1 MDWTAKRRG
10 TSFPGNIVLRG
21 ESRSLK
27 HLIQKLKDRV
37 DLELREV
44 HEASLLLADP
54 VVPEG
59 DKADFL
65 IALRAKGESGEELG
79 YFARSFLELAVRPD
93 IRLKGQSCADVVG
106 TGGDR
111 LELINVSTTCVFV
124 LAAAGVV
131 VVKHGNRGIS
141 SKAGAA
147 DVLEALGIPVTCDP
161 GQMSDCI
168 HQTGIGFLFAPSYHP
183 AFRVIAPVRRKL
195 AEQGMST
202 VFNLLGPLLNPVQPA
217 AQLIGVFSPIILEKY
232 GVALREL
239 GRKRAWVVHGR
250 AMPGEGM
257 DEISLLGETTVC
269 EVNGASLNSFFLFPD
284 RLGFRTPAL
293 HELRGGSATFNA
305 GILTDILANRE
316 RSAKRDLIVINAA
329 AALVV
334 TGIAEGMESGIKL
347 AKEILDSGLAYE
359 KLCEFQRFFARGIG
373 GNAG

>member
-1 MDWTAKRRG
+1 
-10 TSFPGNIVLRG
+10 
-21 ESRSLK
+21 LK
-27 HLIQKLKDRV
+27 HLIEQLKDRV
-37 DLELREV
+37 DLGFAEV
-44 HEASLLLADP
+44 REASLLLADP
-54 VVPEG
+54 AVPDA

-65 IALRAKGESGEELG
+65 VALRAKGESGEELG

-93 IRLKGQSCADVVG
+93 VGLEGRPCADVVG

-111 LELINVSTTCVFV
+111 LELINVSTTCIFV

-161 GQMSDCI
+161 GQMCDCI
-168 HQTGIGFLFAPSYHP
+168 HRTGIGFLFAPSYHP
-183 AFRVIAPVRRKL
+183 AFRVVAPVRRKL

-217 AQLIGVFSPIILEKY
+217 AQLTGVFSPIILEKY

-250 AMPGEGM
+250 ATPGAGM
-257 DEISLLGETTVC
+257 DEVSLLGETAVW
-269 EVNGASLNSFFLFPD
+269 EVNGASLNTFCLFPD
-284 RLGFRTPAL
+284 RLGFRHPDL
-293 HELRGGSATFNA
+293 HELRGGSASLNA
-305 GILTDILANRE
+305 GILTDILANRD

-329 AALVV
+329 ATLVV
-334 TGIAEGMESGIKL
+334 AGVVERMEAGIKL
-347 AKEILDSGLAYE
+347 ANDILDSGLAYE
-359 KLCEFQRFFARGIG
+359 KLCEFQRFFTRGIG
-373 GNAG
+373 GHAS